1 MARKTPGMTE
11 NASGPEVYPCEF
23 TMILFRAS
31 CFAHYDNAANRGIR
45 PMQVRVL
52 GAAAGGGF
60 PQWNSNAVGCRR
72 ARAGDPHARP
82 RTQASV
88 AISADGAVRSS
99 PIAGVVLTGGDVDA
113 IAGLLT
119 LRERHKFTVYGTA
132 RIHQV
137 LEANPIFE
145 VLARDVVA
153 RQRIVVGT
161 PTMLALPD
169 GSPSGLAVE
178 LFAVPGKVPLYLE
191 DVSEAPSIVEGE
203 ETVGAALSDGSRRLF
218 FIPGCARMTEALT
231 QRLEGADLVLFDG
244 TLWTDDEM
252 LRAGLGGKTGL
263 RMGHMS
269 VSGPNGTLAAFSGLG
284 IRRKILLHIN
294 NSNPILLDDSPE
306 REVVKAA
313 GWEVAYDGMEIQ
325 L

>member
-1 MARKTPGMTE
+1 MR
-11 NASGPEVYPCEF
+11 
-23 TMILFRAS
+23 
-31 CFAHYDNAANRGIR
+31 
-45 PMQVRVL
+45 VRVL

-60 PQWNSNAVGCRR
+60 PQWNSNAVGCLR
-72 ARAGDPHARP
+72 ARSGDPHAKP

-88 AISADGAVRSS
+88 AISADGDSWFLLNASPDLRQQIEAAPCLHPRGDVRSS

-113 IAGLLT
+113 ITGLLT
-119 LRERHKFTVYGTA
+119 LRERHKFTIYGTA
-132 RIHQV
+132 GIHGI
-137 LEANPIFE
+137 LDANPIFE
-145 VLARDVVA
+145 VLARDVVERRCVA
-153 RQRIVVGT
+153 VGT
-161 PTMLALPD
+161 PMTLTRPD

-191 DVSEAPSIVEGE
+191 DAAVAPSIGEGE
-203 ETVGAALSDGSRRLF
+203 ETVGAAITEGGRRFF
-218 FIPGCARMTEALT
+218 FIPGCAGMTDALA
-231 QRLEGADLVLFDG
+231 QRLKGADLVLFDG

-269 VSGPNGTLAAFSGLG
+269 VSGPSGTLAAFSTVKV
-284 IRRKILLHIN
+284 RRKILLHIN

-306 REVVKAA
+306 RQAVEAT